1 MIIVDGEGAT
11 KAVTIRVTGA
21 REKKGALDAARTIAN
36 SPLVKTAF
44 FGQDPNWGRIMAA
57 LGHSDCFFHPDRVSI
72 SFDDVLIVEKGTG
85 LGVEAERKSAQ
96 IMQQDSFV
104 LKIDLHDGG
113 ESGEVQS
120 CDLSKEYI
128 EINADYRS

>member
-1 MIIVDGEGAT
+1 
-11 KAVTIRVTGA
+11 VTIRVTGA
-21 REKKGALDAARTIAN
+21 REKKEALDAARTIAN

-57 LGHSDCFFHPDRVSI
+57 LGRSDCFFHSDRVSI
-72 SFDDVLIVEKGTG
+72 SFDDVLMVEKGTG
-85 LGVEAERKSAQ
+85 LGAEAERKSAQ

-113 ESGEVQS
+113 ESGEVQT
-120 CDLSKEYI
+120 CDFSKEYI